1 MDYRIS
7 NITVD
12 LATSNNFGIV
22 KAVQGDMRTRW
33 VHITL
38 LDNQIEYD
46 VGKVYPVL
54 RGTKPG
60 GKTIFNKCTVS
71 EDKKIIVELTEQIL
85 AEPGMSVYE
94 IALYATP
101 TDLLDDKEVITSFPF
116 SVFVS
121 NAAFNPSVVTSSDE
135 FTAIADV
142 MGDAAFLKECLD
154 DIAISRDA
162 AKDSELKA
170 KDSENKSKVSEI
182 NAKESEDKAK
192 TSEIH
197 AKDSENKSKIS
208 ETNAKESEI
217 NAATSA
223 ATATTKATESSNS
236 ALLSRSWAVGDT
248 SIRPDE
254 ATNNSKFHAE
264 QSKKY
269 ADSWKGSLLPKGTI
283 LFSQL
288 PTSDNIAG
296 HMYNISNAFITD
308 ERFKEGAGFSY
319 PAGTNVYWSV
329 DKKWDCLSGTLTM
342 ELTLAEYNALS
353 EEQKMNG
360 TIYYI
365 SDADNSILLVNET
378 ADGLM
383 SHLDKIKLNGIANGA
398 TRVLIDS
405 ELSTSSQNAV
415 QNKVVTNALTSTI
428 STHNTSTTS
437 HDDIRGLISTL
448 ATRLNALADSDDT
461 TLDQLSEIVSYIK
474 SNRSLIENI
483 TTNKINVSDIVND
496 LTSTATDK
504 VLSANQGNVL
514 KELVAALTNT
524 VNDKVDK
531 VSGKGLSTN
540 DFTTE
545 EKTKLSNLADN
556 ANNYSLPA
564 ASATTRGGVK
574 TGYVQNGKK
583 YPVQLDSEK
592 MYVEVPWI
600 NDTYSA
606 ADTAPLGNGI
616 ASVGISTKYARE
628 DHIHPLQTTVSGN
641 AGSATKLQTAHT
653 FKIGNTSKS
662 FDGSEDV
669 SWTLGEIG
677 ALTSVSPKI
686 ISGNLYFGD
695 RVYIT
700 HANSNNNLRF
710 TIYDGAVNC
719 QLLFQAANSIRQF
732 FPSENGTFNLGLSS
746 YRWNTVY
753 ANNII
758 STNSVSA
765 MNFTTTSRRKYK
777 KNIKNMTEKEALK
790 LLNLRPVTYDYKN
803 GITDARGLIA
813 EEVAD
818 AGMIYPVQFDEN
830 GAPDAL
836 DYSKFVPYI
845 IKLIQFQ
852 QEQITQLTTRIEE
865 FCNTCQ

>member
-428 STHNTSTTS
+428 STHNTSTT
-437 HDDIRGLISTL
+437 HMMT
-448 ATRLNALADSDDT
+448 
-461 TLDQLSEIVSYIK
+461 
-474 SNRSLIENI
+474 
-483 TTNKINVSDIVND
+483 
-496 LTSTATDK
+496 
-504 VLSANQGNVL
+504 
-514 KELVAALTNT
+514 
-524 VNDKVDK
+524 
-531 VSGKGLSTN
+531 
-540 DFTTE
+540 
-545 EKTKLSNLADN
+545 
-556 ANNYSLPA
+556 
-564 ASATTRGGVK
+564 
-574 TGYVQNGKK
+574 
-583 YPVQLDSEK
+583 
-592 MYVEVPWI
+592 
-600 NDTYSA
+600 
-606 ADTAPLGNGI
+606 
-616 ASVGISTKYARE
+616 SVG
-628 DHIHPLQTTVSGN
+628 
-641 AGSATKLQTAHT
+641 
-653 FKIGNTSKS
+653 
-662 FDGSEDV
+662 
-669 SWTLGEIG
+669 
-677 ALTSVSPKI
+677 
-686 ISGNLYFGD
+686 
-695 RVYIT
+695 
-700 HANSNNNLRF
+700 
-710 TIYDGAVNC
+710 
-719 QLLFQAANSIRQF
+719 
-732 FPSENGTFNLGLSS
+732 
-746 YRWNTVY
+746 
-753 ANNII
+753 
-758 STNSVSA
+758 
-765 MNFTTTSRRKYK
+765 
-777 KNIKNMTEKEALK
+777 
-790 LLNLRPVTYDYKN
+790 
-803 GITDARGLIA
+803 
-813 EEVAD
+813 
-818 AGMIYPVQFDEN
+818 
-830 GAPDAL
+830 
-836 DYSKFVPYI
+836 
-845 IKLIQFQ
+845 
-852 QEQITQLTTRIEE
+852 
-865 FCNTCQ
+865 